1 MYSFQSLLKPQII
14 LVRFH
19 VSYILASISVCIW
32 FEFQNIW
39 MECILFKMAILS
51 QFIMLKIE
59 TEMDT

>member
-19 VSYILASISVCIW
+19 VSFILASISVWIGL
-32 FEFQNIW
+32 EFQNIW
-39 MECILFKMAILS
+39 MECILFKITISS